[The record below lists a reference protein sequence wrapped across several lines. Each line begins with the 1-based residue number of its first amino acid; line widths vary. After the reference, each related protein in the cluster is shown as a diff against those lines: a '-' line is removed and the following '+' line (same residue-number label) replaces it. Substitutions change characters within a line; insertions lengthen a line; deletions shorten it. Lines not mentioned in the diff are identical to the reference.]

1 MKKRNTYWR
10 YTTGIAAGGKDRKT
24 GKEKN
29 MGEEFK
35 RQEQKASEIGHVEK
49 NLPEVF
55 PRYCLLPGDPDRV
68 DVMSAQWDPG
78 VTSYDLAR
86 RERAAVGTYKG
97 SPIGACDTGMGGGS
111 VEIYLTDLVARGA
124 DTFIRVGTTG
134 SIQEHVKV
142 GDIVINDACVRMD
155 GTSDLYV
162 LKGYPAAANYLV
174 TAALV
179 EACEKLGFRYHVGVG
194 CTCAS
199 FYTGQ
204 CRTTIG
210 GYRPSGADR
219 LFDDLRQAKVLNFEM
234 EGATIFTLARIFGK
248 RAGMCASVV
257 AHRLTGEWLEDPEAE
272 ARACLVGA
280 EALHI
285 LEERERA

>member
-1 MKKRNTYWR
+1 MSEAFRR
-10 YTTGIAAGGKDRKT
+10 
-24 GKEKN
+24 E
-29 MGEEFK
+29 
-35 RQEQKASEIGHVEK
+35 EQKASEIGHVEK
-49 NLPEVF
+49 NLPEKL
-55 PRYCLLPGDPDRV
+55 PRYFLLPGDPDRV

-78 VTSYDLAR
+78 AVSFDLAR

-97 SPIGACDTGMGGGS
+97 RPIGACDTGMGGGS
-111 VEIYLTDLVARGA
+111 VEIYLTDLIARGA

-134 SIQEHVKV
+134 TLQENVRI
-142 GDIVINDACVRMD
+142 GDIIINDASVRFD

-162 LKGYPAAANYLV
+162 MKEFPAAADYRV

-179 EACEKLGFRYHVGVG
+179 EACERLGFRYHIGTG

-210 GYRPSGADR
+210 GYRPSHLDGLFAD
-219 LFDDLRQAKVLNFEM
+219 LKQAGVLNFEM
-234 EGATIFTLARIFGK
+234 EAATLFTMARLFGK
-248 RAGMCASVV
+248 RAGMCAVVV
-257 AHRLTGEWLEDPEAE
+257 AHRLTGEWLEDPQAE
-272 ARACLVGA
+272 ANACLAGA

-285 LEERERA
+285 LAEQDG

>member
-1 MKKRNTYWR
+1 MSK
-10 YTTGIAAGGKDRKT
+10 
-24 GKEKN
+24 
-29 MGEEFK
+29 EFK
-35 RQEQKASEIGHVEK
+35 RQDQKASEIGHVEK
-49 NLPEVF
+49 NLPEEL
-55 PRYCLLPGDPDRV
+55 PRYFLLPGDPNRI

-78 VTSYDLAR
+78 AVSYDLAR

-111 VEIYLTDLVARGA
+111 AEIYLTDLIARGA

-134 SIQEHVKV
+134 TIQENVKV
-142 GDIVINDACVRMD
+142 GDIIINDASVRLD

-162 LKGYPAAANYLV
+162 MKEFPAAAHYLV

-179 EACEKLGFRYHVGVG
+179 EACEKLGFRYHVGTG

-210 GYRPSGADR
+210 GYRPSYTDR
-219 LFDDLRQAKVLNFEM
+219 LFDDLKQAGVLNFEM
-234 EGATIFTLARIFGK
+234 EAATILTMSRIFGK
-248 RAGMCASVV
+248 RAGMCAVVV

-272 ARACLVGA
+272 ARACLAGA

-285 LEERERA
+285 LAEKDKI

>member
-1 MKKRNTYWR
+1 MNDSFKRN
-10 YTTGIAAGGKDRKT
+10 
-24 GKEKN
+24 
-29 MGEEFK
+29 
-35 RQEQKASEIGHVEK
+35 EQKASEVGHVEK
-49 NLPEVF
+49 NLPDTL
-55 PRYCLLPGDPDRV
+55 PRYFLLPGDPNRV

-78 VTSYDLAR
+78 ALSYDLDR
-86 RERAAVGTYKG
+86 RERAAAGTFKG
-97 SPIGACDTGMGGGS
+97 SPIGACATGMGGGS
-111 VEIYLTDLVARGA
+111 AEIYLTDLIARGA

-134 SIQEHVKV
+134 TIQEDVRL
-142 GDIVINDACVRMD
+142 GDIIINDASVRMD

-162 LKGYPAAANYLV
+162 MKEFPAAASYLV

-179 EACEKLGFRYHVGVG
+179 EACERLGYRYHVGTG

-210 GYRPSGADR
+210 GYRPAYTDQ
-219 LFDDLRQAKVLNFEM
+219 LFEDLRQAGVLNFEM
-234 EGATIFTLARIFGK
+234 EAATILTMARIFGK
-248 RAGMCASVV
+248 RAGMCATVI

-272 ARACLVGA
+272 ARACLAGA

-285 LEERERA
+285 LEEKDRSRN